1 MKKIAWLLELL
12 LVSFVPAQ
20 AQNLI
25 LQTADALTLGKGK
38 LEAGV
43 GCEYLAKTHS
53 PAPDIPRSLL
63 RIFVAS
69 AHYGVAENVN
79 FDLDW
84 RGVLLA
90 NFENGQH
97 GSDWGDLI
105 VSTRITLVHEENGAS
120 SVGLRTAVKLPSTSY
135 LPYRLGSDQTDF
147 HAQLLLTNNF
157 SGVRTRLNVGLSILG
172 NPQAPGSQ
180 DDVYSLQGAIL
191 LPLGET
197 EQLFMEMIG
206 FTGYRDD
213 DAKLVSRLGVM
224 ANVGLIEWNLYGSL
238 RLAGNNRD
246 FGNAFEQSE
255 NWGVGLMFTK
265 VFDLHL

>member
-1 MKKIAWLLELL
+1 MKTPVSLLGLL
-12 LVSFVPAQ
+12 LVSFVSTQ

-43 GCEYLAKTHS
+43 GIEYLAKSHS
-53 PAPDIPRSLL
+53 PAPDIPQSSF

-84 RGVLLA
+84 RGRLLA
-90 NFENGQH
+90 TFENGRH

-105 VSTRITLVHEENGAS
+105 VSTRITLIHEKPGAS
-120 SVGLRTAVKLPSTSY
+120 YVGLRTAVKLPSTSY

-147 HAQLLLTNNF
+147 HAQLLLADNF
-157 SGVRTRLNVGLSILG
+157 PGVQTRLNIGLSILG

-191 LPLGET
+191 FPLGET
-197 EQLFMEMIG
+197 AHLFMEMIG
-206 FTGYRDD
+206 LTGYKDD
-213 DAKLVSRLGVM
+213 DAKLASRLGVT
-224 ANVGLIEWNLYGSL
+224 ANAGLIEWTLYGSL

-255 NWGVGLMFTK
+255 NWGVGLMFTR